1 MLFFGM
7 PGNEPLAQEL
17 ARLTASE
24 AGRIETRRFPDS
36 ENYVR
41 IHGEPGDR
49 DTYLVC
55 TLADPDVQFL
65 PLLFAART
73 LRTLGA
79 RSLTLIAPY
88 LAYLR
93 QDAVFQKGEAVSS
106 RIFAD
111 LISREFDG
119 LITVDPHLHR
129 YRSLDEVYSIRNTII
144 RTSELIGTWVR
155 EHVSSPVILGPD
167 AESAQWV
174 EAIAASAAC
183 PWSTFRKERHGDRSV
198 QLMPPAGEF
207 RDRTPVLADDIISS
221 GTTMISAARI
231 LAAEQYPAPY
241 CIAVHGLFDEAT
253 ASELRALTRAVL
265 TTDTVAHPSNHF
277 RIAPLIAREL
287 AVASGKPAG

>member
-7 PGNEPLAQEL
+7 PGNEDLAQEL
-17 ARLTASE
+17 AGLTACE
-24 AGRIETRRFPDS
+24 AGRIETRRFPDCES
-36 ENYVR
+36 YLR

-65 PLLFAART
+65 QLLFTART
-73 LRTLGA
+73 IRTQGA

-93 QDAVFQKGEAVSS
+93 QDAAFQKGEAVSS

-129 YRSLDEVYSIRNTII
+129 YRSLDEVYSVRTTII
-144 RTSELIGTWVR
+144 QTSELIGNWVR

-174 EAIAASAAC
+174 EKIAAIAAC
-183 PWSTFRKERHGDRSV
+183 PWSTFRKERQGDRSV
-198 QLMPPAGEF
+198 HLIPPALDF
-207 RDRTPVLADDIISS
+207 RDRMPVLADDIISS
-221 GTTMISAARI
+221 GATLIGAARI
-231 LAAEQYPAPY
+231 LAAKQYPAPY

-253 ASELRALTRAVL
+253 ASELRALARAVL
-265 TTDTVAHPSNHF
+265 TTDTIAHPSNHF

-287 AVASGKPAG
+287 AVASGKPPG